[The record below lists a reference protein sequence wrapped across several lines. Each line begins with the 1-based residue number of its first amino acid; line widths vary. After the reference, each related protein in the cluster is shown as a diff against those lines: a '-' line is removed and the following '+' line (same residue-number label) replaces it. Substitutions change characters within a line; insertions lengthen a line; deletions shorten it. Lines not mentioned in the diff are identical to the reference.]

1 MIKCMKKN
9 DYKELFYPL
18 GKVKKWLFLMKLIA
32 FFLFAGLCQVS
43 ATAFGQRETVT
54 FSRDAMTLEEIFTTI
69 RKQLQYD
76 IFYSDDE
83 LDIKQ
88 VVEIPAL
95 RANIEDVLK
104 AVLGERFSYQ
114 FIGKTIIISPA
125 SADPQV
131 NKKSVRLKGF
141 VYDEKKIPMP
151 GVTVQVVGTSV
162 GTVSINNGWFAID
175 LPILKGKLKFSFVGY
190 KDQEIEFTEK
200 TDTLHIYMK
209 EDVSNLDE
217 VVVRAYGS
225 QKKREV
231 ISAISRVT
239 AEEMKE
245 LPTAS
250 LVNMLQG
257 RMAGVM
263 VVNQSGAPGSAQ
275 MVAIRGYNSLMTR
288 GASDGQPL
296 YVIDGVPMHSFVS
309 PVSGTNTMADIDP
322 AMIESVEVLK
332 DAAAASI
339 YGSRAGN
346 GVILITTKKG
356 RAGEA
361 KFSANVS
368 YSASQLMAYPE
379 QVGGRMERIIN
390 LERLKN
396 DRGAMYDYTT
406 RKWSWPTSYEDVYEA
421 FSGTYDGFWGNGHL
435 QQKIS
440 DYLQDSLNPYFNNST
455 NWWKYVYKTGKI
467 LNANLQASGGSER
480 MQYMVGAGYYEETGI
495 AINSSYGRY
504 NLSSNLTA
512 KPTKGLDLN
521 VRLYLAYTNKDRD
534 TRNLMSHNRFEVIT
548 ADPSST
554 STLLS
559 NSSEVEAEWLRNANA
574 KKDKSDAYRAMG
586 SVYLQYA
593 FLEGLSL
600 TGSASVD
607 FSQSN
612 SNIFSPSWLDVAGWE
627 ENRSEG
633 SISRSISVLGNVLLR
648 YNKSFKEKHNLEVL
662 LGMDINKEQYHYI
675 NGHGRGGPS
684 DNIYYY
690 NPNINQPVKNHG
702 YLDYEEWVSMTSYY
716 SDFNEKTMLSYF
728 ARVGYNY
735 KQRYLVEG
743 TLRRDGSST
752 FGEDHRWATFPS
764 VAVGWAFSEE
774 PFMRWASWL
783 DWGKLRASYGTSGQI
798 FTDEYLAHGLM
809 SVDSD
814 AFMENN
820 GMIPNTM
827 ISPDLTWEKSEQ
839 YDIGLDLDMFDYR
852 LKMKL
857 DYYYKLTSSL
867 IYNVELPG
875 TILLAGARTENA
887 MELSNEGIELELEAD
902 ILRNHAVLWRTKFN
916 ISRNWNRFEKSYDGK
931 DKDGLIIGR
940 PTSGLMVY
948 AEDGFYDSDDEVPI
962 NWKIDGS
969 QEYLGTSVDPMT
981 GTSGMVGRQK
991 LLDLNGDGR
1000 IGTDDMYY
1008 VGTAQPLAYG
1018 GWVNELT
1025 WKNFSLNMLFNYA
1038 LGRSMIN
1045 MRPKSIYQTVINVN
1059 PADMDFWEKP
1069 GDDAD
1074 YPSFGYGFEMQTDK
1088 RVEKVHSVSLKQ
1100 LTVGYDVAKKV
1111 SKKIGFSG
1119 IRFFVTMENLFY
1131 LSNYS
1136 GDNPEVVDVY
1146 RGIDSGGAYPL
1157 PRKYSIGLTLNF

>member
-1 MIKCMKKN
+1 MKKN
-9 DYKELFYPL
+9 DDVGLFYW
-18 GKVKKWLFLMKLIA
+18 KSRIKKMLLLMKLVCFGI
-32 FFLFAGLCQVS
+32 LIGLMQVH
-43 ATAFGQRETVT
+43 ATTYGQAENVSFEQKR
-54 FSRDAMTLEEIFTTI
+54 MTIDQVFNTI
-69 RKQLQYD
+69 TLQLQYD

-151 GVTVQVVGTSV
+151 GVTIQVVGTSV

-275 MVAIRGYNSLMTR
+275 MVAIRGYNSLMTS

-593 FLEGLSL
+593 FWKGFSL

-612 SNIFSPSWLDVAGWE
+612 SNIFSPSWLDASSWE

-633 SISRSISVLGNVLLR
+633 SISRSITVLGNVLLR

-690 NPNINQPVKNHG
+690 NPNINQPIKNHG
-702 YLDYEEWVSMTSYY
+702 YGDYENWESMTSYY
-716 SDFNEKTMLSYF
+716 SDFREKTMLSYF
-728 ARVGYNY
+728 TRVGYNY

-1059 PADMDFWEKP
+1059 PTDMDFWEKP

-1074 YPSFGYGFEMQTDK
+1074 YPFFGYDFEMQTDK

-1119 IRFFVTMENLFY
+1119 IRFSVTMENLFY

-1136 GDNPEVVDVY
+1136 GENPEVVDVY
-1146 RGIDSGGAYPL
+1146 KGIDSGSAYPL

>member
-1 MIKCMKKN
+1 
-9 DYKELFYPL
+9 
-18 GKVKKWLFLMKLIA
+18 MKLVCFGI
-32 FFLFAGLCQVS
+32 LMGLMQVH
-43 ATAFGQRETVT
+43 ATTYGQAENVSFEQKR
-54 FSRDAMTLEEIFTTI
+54 MTIDEVFNTI
-69 RKQLQYD
+69 TLQLQYD

-131 NKKSVRLKGF
+131 NKKSLRLKGF

-275 MVAIRGYNSLMTR
+275 MVAIRGYNSLMTS

-396 DRGAMYDYTT
+396 DRGAIYDYTT
-406 RKWSWPTSYEDVYEA
+406 GKWSWPTSYEDVYEA
-421 FSGTYDGFWGNGHL
+421 ASGTYDGFWGNGHL
-435 QQKIS
+435 PQKIS

-534 TRNLMSHNRFEVIT
+534 SRNLMSHNRFEVIT

-593 FLEGLSL
+593 FWEGFSL

-612 SNIFSPSWLDVAGWE
+612 SNIFSPSWLDVSSWE

-633 SISRSISVLGNVLLR
+633 SISRSITVLGNVLLR

-675 NGHGRGGPS
+675 SGYGKGGPS

-690 NPNINQPVKNHG
+690 NPNINQPIKNHG
-702 YLDYEEWVSMTSYY
+702 YGDYENWESMTSYY
-716 SDFNEKTMLSYF
+716 SDFREKTMLSYF
-728 ARVGYNY
+728 TRVGYNY

-931 DKDGLIIGR
+931 DKDKLIIGR

-948 AEDGFYDSDDEVPI
+948 AEDGFYDSDNEVPI

-969 QEYLGTSVDPMT
+969 QEYLGTKVDPVT
-981 GTSGMVGRQK
+981 GMSGMVGRQK

-1000 IGTDDMYY
+1000 IDSDDMYY

-1045 MRPKSIYQTVINVN
+1045 MRPKSIYQSVINVN

-1074 YPSFGYGFEMQTDK
+1074 YPFFGYDFEMQTDK

-1136 GDNPEVVDVY
+1136 GENPEVVDVY
-1146 RGIDSGGAYPL
+1146 SGIDSGSAYPL

>member
-1 MIKCMKKN
+1 MKKN
-9 DYKELFYPL
+9 DDVGLFYW
-18 GKVKKWLFLMKLIA
+18 KSRIKKMLLLMKLVCFII
-32 FFLFAGLCQVS
+32 LIGLMQVH
-43 ATAFGQRETVT
+43 ATTYGQAENVSFEQKR
-54 FSRDAMTLEEIFTTI
+54 MTIDEVFNTI
-69 RKQLQYD
+69 TLQLQYD

-114 FIGKTIIISPA
+114 FISKTIIISPA

-131 NKKSVRLKGF
+131 NKKSIRLKGF

-379 QVGGRMERIIN
+379 QVGGRMERIIY
-390 LERLKN
+390 LERLKTE
-396 DRGAMYDYTT
+396 RSPIYDYTT
-406 RKWSWPTSYEDVYEA
+406 GKKRWPTSYEDVYEA
-421 FSGTYDGFWGNGHL
+421 AYGTYDGFWLNGHL
-435 QQKIS
+435 KQKVP

-455 NWWKYVYKTGKI
+455 WWKYVYKTGKV

-764 VAVGWAFSEE
+764 IAAGWAFSEE

-809 SVDSD
+809 SVNND

-1000 IGTDDMYY
+1000 IGSEDMYY

>member
-1 MIKCMKKN
+1 
-9 DYKELFYPL
+9 
-18 GKVKKWLFLMKLIA
+18 
-32 FFLFAGLCQVS
+32 
-43 ATAFGQRETVT
+43 
-54 FSRDAMTLEEIFTTI
+54 MTIDEVFNTI
-69 RKQLQYD
+69 TLQLQYD

-114 FIGKTIIISPA
+114 FISKTIIISPA

-131 NKKSVRLKGF
+131 NKKSIRLKGF

-379 QVGGRMERIIN
+379 QVGGRMERIIY
-390 LERLKN
+390 LERLKTE
-396 DRGAMYDYTT
+396 RSPIYDYTT
-406 RKWSWPTSYEDVYEA
+406 GKKRWPTSYEDVYEA
-421 FSGTYDGFWGNGHL
+421 AYGTYDGFWLNGHL
-435 QQKIS
+435 KQKVP

-455 NWWKYVYKTGKI
+455 WWKYVYKTGKV

-534 TRNLMSHNRFEVIT
+534 TRNLMSHNRFETIT
-548 ADPSST
+548 ADPGLT

-675 NGHGRGGPS
+675 NGYGKGGPS

-809 SVDSD
+809 SVNND

-867 IYNVELPG
+867 IYNVELLG

-948 AEDGFYDSDDEVPI
+948 AEDGFYDSDDEVPV

-969 QEYLGTSVDPMT
+969 QEYLGTGVDPMT
-981 GTSGMVGRQK
+981 GMSGMVGRQK

-1000 IGTDDMYY
+1000 IGSEDMYY

>member
-1 MIKCMKKN
+1 
-9 DYKELFYPL
+9 
-18 GKVKKWLFLMKLIA
+18 MKLVCFII
-32 FFLFAGLCQVS
+32 LIGLMQVH
-43 ATAFGQRETVT
+43 ATTYGQAENVSFEQKR
-54 FSRDAMTLEEIFTTI
+54 MTIDEVFNTI
-69 RKQLQYD
+69 TLQLQYD

-114 FIGKTIIISPA
+114 FISKTIIISPA

-131 NKKSVRLKGF
+131 NKKSIRLKGF

-379 QVGGRMERIIN
+379 QVGGRMERIIY
-390 LERLKN
+390 LERLKTE
-396 DRGAMYDYTT
+396 RSPIYDYTT
-406 RKWSWPTSYEDVYEA
+406 GKKRWPTSYEDVYEA
-421 FSGTYDGFWGNGHL
+421 AYGTYDGFWLNGHL
-435 QQKIS
+435 KQKVP

-455 NWWKYVYKTGKI
+455 WWKYVYKTGKV

-534 TRNLMSHNRFEVIT
+534 TRNLMSHNRFETIT
-548 ADPSST
+548 ADPGLT

-675 NGHGRGGPS
+675 NGYGKGGPS

-809 SVDSD
+809 SVNND

-948 AEDGFYDSDDEVPI
+948 AEDGFYDSDDEVPV

-969 QEYLGTSVDPMT
+969 QEYLGTGVDPMT
-981 GTSGMVGRQK
+981 GMSGMVGRQK

-1000 IGTDDMYY
+1000 IGSEDMYY

>member
-1 MIKCMKKN
+1 MKKN
-9 DYKELFYPL
+9 DDVGLFYW
-18 GKVKKWLFLMKLIA
+18 KSRIKKMLLLMKLVCFGI
-32 FFLFAGLCQVS
+32 LIGLMQVH
-43 ATAFGQRETVT
+43 ATTYGQAENVSFEQKR
-54 FSRDAMTLEEIFTTI
+54 MTIDQVFNTI
-69 RKQLQYD
+69 TLQLQYD

-151 GVTVQVVGTSV
+151 GVTIQVVGTSV

-275 MVAIRGYNSLMTR
+275 MVAIRGYNSLMTS

-534 TRNLMSHNRFEVIT
+534 SRNLMSHNRFEVIT

-593 FLEGLSL
+593 FWKGFSL

-612 SNIFSPSWLDVAGWE
+612 SNIFSPSWLDASSWE

-633 SISRSISVLGNVLLR
+633 SISRSITVLGNVLLR

-690 NPNINQPVKNHG
+690 NPNINQPIKNHG
-702 YLDYEEWVSMTSYY
+702 YGDYENWESMTSYY
-716 SDFNEKTMLSYF
+716 SDFREKTMLSYF
-728 ARVGYNY
+728 TRVGYNY

-969 QEYLGTSVDPMT
+969 QEYLGTRVDPMT

-1074 YPSFGYGFEMQTDK
+1074 YPFFGYDFEMQTDK

-1136 GDNPEVVDVY
+1136 GENPEVVDVY
-1146 RGIDSGGAYPL
+1146 KGIDSGSAYPL

>member
-1 MIKCMKKN
+1 MKKN
-9 DYKELFYPL
+9 DDVGLFYW
-18 GKVKKWLFLMKLIA
+18 KSRIKKMLLLMKLVCFGI
-32 FFLFAGLCQVS
+32 LIGLMQVH
-43 ATAFGQRETVT
+43 ATTYGQAENVSFEQKR
-54 FSRDAMTLEEIFTTI
+54 MTIDQVFNTI
-69 RKQLQYD
+69 TLQLQYD

-151 GVTVQVVGTSV
+151 GVTIQVVGTSV

-275 MVAIRGYNSLMTR
+275 MVAIRGYNSLMTS

-593 FLEGLSL
+593 FWKGFSL

-612 SNIFSPSWLDVAGWE
+612 SNIFSPSWLDASSWE

-633 SISRSISVLGNVLLR
+633 SISRSITVLGNVLLR

-690 NPNINQPVKNHG
+690 NPNINQPIKNHG
-702 YLDYEEWVSMTSYY
+702 YGDYENWESMTSYY
-716 SDFNEKTMLSYF
+716 SDFREKTMLSYF
-728 ARVGYNY
+728 TRVGYNY

-1074 YPSFGYGFEMQTDK
+1074 YPFFGYDFEMQTDK

-1119 IRFFVTMENLFY
+1119 ILLFRHNGEFI
-1131 LSNYS
+1131 LS
-1136 GDNPEVVDVY
+1136 E
-1146 RGIDSGGAYPL
+1146 
-1157 PRKYSIGLTLNF
+1157 

>member
-1 MIKCMKKN
+1 MKKN
-9 DYKELFYPL
+9 DDVGLFYW
-18 GKVKKWLFLMKLIA
+18 KSRIKKMLLLMKLVCFII
-32 FFLFAGLCQVS
+32 LIGLMQVH
-43 ATAFGQRETVT
+43 ATTYGQAENVSFEQKR
-54 FSRDAMTLEEIFTTI
+54 MTIDEVFNTI
-69 RKQLQYD
+69 TLQLQYD

-114 FIGKTIIISPA
+114 FISKTIIISPA

-131 NKKSVRLKGF
+131 NKKSIRLKGF

-275 MVAIRGYNSLMTR
+275 MVAIWGYNSLMTR

-379 QVGGRMERIIN
+379 QVGGRMERIIY
-390 LERLKN
+390 LERLKTE
-396 DRGAMYDYTT
+396 RSPIYDYTT
-406 RKWSWPTSYEDVYEA
+406 GKKRWPTSYEDVYEA
-421 FSGTYDGFWGNGHL
+421 AYGTYDGFWLNGHL
-435 QQKIS
+435 KQKVP

-455 NWWKYVYKTGKI
+455 WWKYVYKTGKV

-534 TRNLMSHNRFEVIT
+534 TRNLMSHNRFETIT
-548 ADPSST
+548 ADPGLT

-675 NGHGRGGPS
+675 NGYGKGGPS

-809 SVDSD
+809 SVNND

-948 AEDGFYDSDDEVPI
+948 AEDGFYDSDDEVPV

-969 QEYLGTSVDPMT
+969 QEYLGTGVDPMT
-981 GTSGMVGRQK
+981 GMSGMVGRQK

-1000 IGTDDMYY
+1000 IGSEDMYY

>member
-1 MIKCMKKN
+1 MKKN
-9 DYKELFYPL
+9 DDVGLFYW
-18 GKVKKWLFLMKLIA
+18 KSRIKKMLLLMKLVCFGI
-32 FFLFAGLCQVS
+32 LIGLMQVH
-43 ATAFGQRETVT
+43 ATTYGQAENVSFEQKR
-54 FSRDAMTLEEIFTTI
+54 MTIDQVFNTI
-69 RKQLQYD
+69 TLQLQYD

-151 GVTVQVVGTSV
+151 GVTIQVVGTSV

-275 MVAIRGYNSLMTR
+275 MVAIRGYNSLMTS

-593 FLEGLSL
+593 FWKGFSL

-612 SNIFSPSWLDVAGWE
+612 SNIFSPSWLDASSWE

-633 SISRSISVLGNVLLR
+633 SISRSITVLGNVLLR

-690 NPNINQPVKNHG
+690 NPNINQPIKNHG
-702 YLDYEEWVSMTSYY
+702 YGDYENWESMTSYY
-716 SDFNEKTMLSYF
+716 SDFREKTMLSYF
-728 ARVGYNY
+728 TRVGYNY

-764 VAVGWAFSEE
+764 VVVGWAFSEE

-1074 YPSFGYGFEMQTDK
+1074 YPFFGYDFEMQTDK

-1136 GDNPEVVDVY
+1136 GENPEVVDVY
-1146 RGIDSGGAYPL
+1146 KGIDSGSAYPL

>member
-1 MIKCMKKN
+1 MKKN
-9 DYKELFYPL
+9 DDVGLFYW
-18 GKVKKWLFLMKLIA
+18 KSRIKKMLLLMKLVCFGI
-32 FFLFAGLCQVS
+32 LIGLMQVH
-43 ATAFGQRETVT
+43 ATTYGQAENVSFEQKR
-54 FSRDAMTLEEIFTTI
+54 MTIDQVFNTI
-69 RKQLQYD
+69 TLQLQYD

-151 GVTVQVVGTSV
+151 GVTIQVVGTSV

-275 MVAIRGYNSLMTR
+275 MVAIRGYNSLMTS

-593 FLEGLSL
+593 FWKGFSL

-612 SNIFSPSWLDVAGWE
+612 SNIFSPSWLDASSWE

-633 SISRSISVLGNVLLR
+633 SISRSITVLGNVLLR

-690 NPNINQPVKNHG
+690 NPNINQPIKNHG
-702 YLDYEEWVSMTSYY
+702 YGDYENWESMTSYY
-716 SDFNEKTMLSYF
+716 SDFREKTMLSYF
-728 ARVGYNY
+728 TRVGYNY

-1074 YPSFGYGFEMQTDK
+1074 YPFFGYEMQTDK

-1136 GDNPEVVDVY
+1136 GENPEVVDVY
-1146 RGIDSGGAYPL
+1146 KGIDSGSAYPL

>member
-1 MIKCMKKN
+1 MKKN
-9 DYKELFYPL
+9 DDVGLFYW
-18 GKVKKWLFLMKLIA
+18 KSRIKKMLLLMKLVCFGI
-32 FFLFAGLCQVS
+32 LIGLMQVH
-43 ATAFGQRETVT
+43 ATTYGQAENVSFEQKR
-54 FSRDAMTLEEIFTTI
+54 MTIDQVFNTI
-69 RKQLQYD
+69 TLQLQYD

-151 GVTVQVVGTSV
+151 GVTIQVVGTSV

-275 MVAIRGYNSLMTR
+275 MVAIRGYNSLMTS

-593 FLEGLSL
+593 FWKGFSL

-612 SNIFSPSWLDVAGWE
+612 SNIFSPSWLDASSWE

-633 SISRSISVLGNVLLR
+633 SISRSITVLGNVLLR

-690 NPNINQPVKNHG
+690 NPNINQPIKNHG
-702 YLDYEEWVSMTSYY
+702 YGDYENWESMTSYY
-716 SDFNEKTMLSYF
+716 SDFREKTMLSYF
-728 ARVGYNY
+728 TRVGYNY

-1074 YPSFGYGFEMQTDK
+1074 YPFFGYDFEMQTDK

-1136 GDNPEVVDVY
+1136 GENPEVVDVY
-1146 RGIDSGGAYPL
+1146 KGIDSGSAYPL

>member
-1 MIKCMKKN
+1 MKKN
-9 DYKELFYPL
+9 DDVGLFYW
-18 GKVKKWLFLMKLIA
+18 KSRIKKMLLLMKLVCFGI
-32 FFLFAGLCQVS
+32 LMGLMQVH
-43 ATAFGQRETVT
+43 ATTYGQAENVSFEQKR
-54 FSRDAMTLEEIFTTI
+54 MTIDEVFNTI
-69 RKQLQYD
+69 TLQLQYD

-131 NKKSVRLKGF
+131 NKKSLRLKGF

-275 MVAIRGYNSLMTR
+275 MVAIRGYNSLMTS

-396 DRGAMYDYTT
+396 DRGAIYDYTT
-406 RKWSWPTSYEDVYEA
+406 GKWSWPTSYEDVYEA
-421 FSGTYDGFWGNGHL
+421 ASGTYDGFWGNGHL
-435 QQKIS
+435 PQKIS

-534 TRNLMSHNRFEVIT
+534 SRNLMSHNRFEVIT

-593 FLEGLSL
+593 FWEGFSL

-612 SNIFSPSWLDVAGWE
+612 SNIFSPSWLDVSSWE

-633 SISRSISVLGNVLLR
+633 SISRSITVLGNVLLR

-675 NGHGRGGPS
+675 SGYGKGGPS

-690 NPNINQPVKNHG
+690 NPNINQPIKNHG
-702 YLDYEEWVSMTSYY
+702 YGDYENWESMTSYY
-716 SDFNEKTMLSYF
+716 SDFREKTMLSYF
-728 ARVGYNY
+728 TRVGYNY

-931 DKDGLIIGR
+931 DKDKLIIGR

-948 AEDGFYDSDDEVPI
+948 AEDGFYDSDNEVPI

-969 QEYLGTSVDPMT
+969 QEYLGTKVDPVT
-981 GTSGMVGRQK
+981 GMSGMVGRQK

-1000 IGTDDMYY
+1000 IDSDDMYY

-1045 MRPKSIYQTVINVN
+1045 MRPKSIYQSVINVN

-1074 YPSFGYGFEMQTDK
+1074 YPFFGYDFEMQTDK

-1136 GDNPEVVDVY
+1136 GENPEVVDVY
-1146 RGIDSGGAYPL
+1146 SGIDSGSAYPL

>member
-1 MIKCMKKN
+1 MKKN
-9 DYKELFYPL
+9 DDVGLFYW
-18 GKVKKWLFLMKLIA
+18 KSRIKKMLLLMKLVCFGI
-32 FFLFAGLCQVS
+32 LIGLMQVH
-43 ATAFGQRETVT
+43 ATTYGQAENVSFEQKR
-54 FSRDAMTLEEIFTTI
+54 MTIDQVFNTI
-69 RKQLQYD
+69 TLQLQYD

-151 GVTVQVVGTSV
+151 GVTIQVVGTSV

-275 MVAIRGYNSLMTR
+275 MVAIRGYNSLMTS

-593 FLEGLSL
+593 FWKGFSL

-612 SNIFSPSWLDVAGWE
+612 SNIFSPSWLDASSWE

-633 SISRSISVLGNVLLR
+633 SISRSITVLGNVLLR

-690 NPNINQPVKNHG
+690 NPNINQPIKNHG
-702 YLDYEEWVSMTSYY
+702 YGDYENWESMTSYY
-716 SDFNEKTMLSYF
+716 SDFREKTMLSYF
-728 ARVGYNY
+728 TRVGYNY

-1059 PADMDFWEKP
+1059 PADMDFREKP

-1074 YPSFGYGFEMQTDK
+1074 YPFFGYDFEMQTDK

-1136 GDNPEVVDVY
+1136 GENPEVVDVY
-1146 RGIDSGGAYPL
+1146 KGIDSGSAYPL

>member
-1 MIKCMKKN
+1 MKKN
-9 DYKELFYPL
+9 DDVGLFYW
-18 GKVKKWLFLMKLIA
+18 KSRIKKMLLLMKLVCFGI
-32 FFLFAGLCQVS
+32 LIGLMQVH
-43 ATAFGQRETVT
+43 ATTYGQAENVSFEQKR
-54 FSRDAMTLEEIFTTI
+54 MTIDEVFNTI
-69 RKQLQYD
+69 TLQLQYD

-114 FIGKTIIISPA
+114 FIGKTIIISPS
-125 SADPQV
+125 SAVPQV
-131 NKKSVRLKGF
+131 NKKSLRLKGF

-275 MVAIRGYNSLMTR
+275 MVAIRGYNSLMTK

-361 KFSANVS
+361 NFSANVS

-396 DRGAMYDYTT
+396 DRGALYDYTT
-406 RKWSWPTSYEDVYEA
+406 GKYSWPTSYEDVYESA
-421 FSGTYDGFWGNGHL
+421 SGVYDGFWGDGHL
-435 QQKIS
+435 PQKIS

-521 VRLYLAYTNKDRD
+521 VRLYLAYTNKNRD
-534 TRNLMSHNRFEVIT
+534 SRNLMSHNRFEMIT
-548 ADPSST
+548 ANPSST
-554 STLLS
+554 PTVYT
-559 NSSEVEAEWLRNANA
+559 NSSDVEAEWLRNANA

-593 FLEGLSL
+593 FLEGFSL

-612 SNIFSPSWLDVAGWE
+612 SNMFSPSWLDVSSWK

-633 SISRSISVLGNVLLR
+633 TIARSITVLGNVQLR

-675 NGHGRGGPS
+675 NGYGKGGPS

-690 NPNINQPVKNHG
+690 NPNINQPIKNHG
-702 YLDYEEWVSMTSYY
+702 YLDYEKWESMTRYH
-716 SDFNEKTMLSYF
+716 SDFREKTMLSYF
-728 ARVGYNY
+728 TRVGYNY
-735 KQRYLVEG
+735 RQRYLVEG

-809 SVDSD
+809 SVNSD

-839 YDIGLDLDMFDYR
+839 YNIGLDLDMFDYR

-867 IYNVELPG
+867 IYSVKLPG
-875 TILLAGARTENA
+875 TILLAGTRMENA

-969 QEYLGTSVDPMT
+969 QGYLGTKVDPTT
-981 GTSGMVGRQK
+981 GTSGMIGRQK

-1000 IGTDDMYY
+1000 VDTDDMYY

-1045 MRPKSIYQTVINVN
+1045 MRSKSIYQSVINVN

-1074 YPSFGYGFEMQTDK
+1074 YPFFGYGFEMQTDK

-1111 SKKIGFSG
+1111 SKKIGFSS

-1136 GDNPEVVDVY
+1136 GENPEVVDVY
-1146 RGIDSGGAYPL
+1146 KGIDSGGAYPL

>member
-1 MIKCMKKN
+1 MKKN
-9 DYKELFYPL
+9 DDVGLFYW
-18 GKVKKWLFLMKLIA
+18 KSRIKKMLLLMKLVCFGI
-32 FFLFAGLCQVS
+32 LIGLMQVH
-43 ATAFGQRETVT
+43 ATTYGQAENVSFEQKR
-54 FSRDAMTLEEIFTTI
+54 MTIDQVFNTI
-69 RKQLQYD
+69 TLQLQYD

-151 GVTVQVVGTSV
+151 GVTIQVVGTSV

-275 MVAIRGYNSLMTR
+275 MVAIRGYNSLMTS

-421 FSGTYDGFWGNGHL
+421 FSGTYDGFWGHGHL

-593 FLEGLSL
+593 FWKGFSL

-612 SNIFSPSWLDVAGWE
+612 SNIFSPSWLDASSWE

-633 SISRSISVLGNVLLR
+633 SISRSITVLGNVLLR

-690 NPNINQPVKNHG
+690 NPNINQPIKNHG
-702 YLDYEEWVSMTSYY
+702 YGDYENWESMTSYY
-716 SDFNEKTMLSYF
+716 SDFREKTMLSYF
-728 ARVGYNY
+728 TRVGYNY

-1074 YPSFGYGFEMQTDK
+1074 YPFFGYDFEMQTDK

-1136 GDNPEVVDVY
+1136 GENPEVVDVY
-1146 RGIDSGGAYPL
+1146 KGIDSGSAYPL

>member
-1 MIKCMKKN
+1 
-9 DYKELFYPL
+9 
-18 GKVKKWLFLMKLIA
+18 MKLVCFGI
-32 FFLFAGLCQVS
+32 LIGLMQVH
-43 ATAFGQRETVT
+43 ATTYGQAENVSFEQKR
-54 FSRDAMTLEEIFTTI
+54 MTIDQVFNTI
-69 RKQLQYD
+69 TLQLQYD

-151 GVTVQVVGTSV
+151 GVTIQVVGTSV

-275 MVAIRGYNSLMTR
+275 MVAIRGYNSLMTS

-593 FLEGLSL
+593 FWKGFSL

-612 SNIFSPSWLDVAGWE
+612 SNIFSPSWLDASSWE

-633 SISRSISVLGNVLLR
+633 SISRSITVLGNVLLR

-690 NPNINQPVKNHG
+690 NPNINQPIKNHG
-702 YLDYEEWVSMTSYY
+702 YGDYENWESMTSYY
-716 SDFNEKTMLSYF
+716 SDFREKTMLSYF
-728 ARVGYNY
+728 TRVGYNY

-1059 PADMDFWEKP
+1059 PTDMDFWEKP

-1074 YPSFGYGFEMQTDK
+1074 YPFFGYDFEMQTDK

-1136 GDNPEVVDVY
+1136 GENPEVVDVY
-1146 RGIDSGGAYPL
+1146 KGIDSGSAYPL

>member
-1 MIKCMKKN
+1 
-9 DYKELFYPL
+9 
-18 GKVKKWLFLMKLIA
+18 MKLVCFGI
-32 FFLFAGLCQVS
+32 LIGLMQVH
-43 ATAFGQRETVT
+43 ATTYGQAENVSFEQKR
-54 FSRDAMTLEEIFTTI
+54 MTIDQVFNTI
-69 RKQLQYD
+69 TLQLQYD

-151 GVTVQVVGTSV
+151 GVTIQVVGTSV

-275 MVAIRGYNSLMTR
+275 MVAIRGYNSLMTS

-593 FLEGLSL
+593 FWKGFSL

-612 SNIFSPSWLDVAGWE
+612 SNIFSPSWLDASSWE

-633 SISRSISVLGNVLLR
+633 SISRSITVLGNVLLR

-690 NPNINQPVKNHG
+690 NPNINQPIKNHG
-702 YLDYEEWVSMTSYY
+702 YGDYENWESMTSYY
-716 SDFNEKTMLSYF
+716 SDFREKTMLSYF
-728 ARVGYNY
+728 TRVGYNY

-1059 PADMDFWEKP
+1059 PVDMDFWEKP

-1074 YPSFGYGFEMQTDK
+1074 YPFFGYDFEMQTDK

-1136 GDNPEVVDVY
+1136 GENPEVVDVY
-1146 RGIDSGGAYPL
+1146 KGIDSGSAYPL

>member
-1 MIKCMKKN
+1 
-9 DYKELFYPL
+9 
-18 GKVKKWLFLMKLIA
+18 MKLVCFGI
-32 FFLFAGLCQVS
+32 LIGLMQVH
-43 ATAFGQRETVT
+43 ATTYGQAENVSFEQKR
-54 FSRDAMTLEEIFTTI
+54 MTIDQVFNTI
-69 RKQLQYD
+69 TLQLQYD

-151 GVTVQVVGTSV
+151 GVTIQVVGTSV

-275 MVAIRGYNSLMTR
+275 MVAIRGYNSLMTS

-593 FLEGLSL
+593 FWKGFSL

-612 SNIFSPSWLDVAGWE
+612 SNIFSPSWLDASSWE

-633 SISRSISVLGNVLLR
+633 SISRSITVLGNVLLR

-690 NPNINQPVKNHG
+690 NPNINQPIKNHG
-702 YLDYEEWVSMTSYY
+702 YGDYENWESMTSYY
-716 SDFNEKTMLSYF
+716 SDFREKTMLSYF
-728 ARVGYNY
+728 TRVGYNY

-1074 YPSFGYGFEMQTDK
+1074 YPFFGYDFEMQTDK

-1136 GDNPEVVDVY
+1136 GENPEVVDVY
-1146 RGIDSGGAYPL
+1146 KGIDSGSAYPL

>member
-1 MIKCMKKN
+1 MKKN
-9 DYKELFYPL
+9 DDVGLFYW
-18 GKVKKWLFLMKLIA
+18 KSRIKKMLLLMKLVCFGI
-32 FFLFAGLCQVS
+32 LIGLMQVH
-43 ATAFGQRETVT
+43 ATTYGQAENVSFEQKR
-54 FSRDAMTLEEIFTTI
+54 MTIDQVFNTI
-69 RKQLQYD
+69 TLQLQYD

-151 GVTVQVVGTSV
+151 GVTIQVVGTSV

-275 MVAIRGYNSLMTR
+275 MVAIRGYNSLMTS

-339 YGSRAGN
+339 YGSRAGY

-593 FLEGLSL
+593 FWKGFSL

-612 SNIFSPSWLDVAGWE
+612 SNIFSPSWLDASSWE

-633 SISRSISVLGNVLLR
+633 SISRSITVLGNVLLR

-690 NPNINQPVKNHG
+690 NPNINQPIKNHG
-702 YLDYEEWVSMTSYY
+702 YGDYENWESMTSYY
-716 SDFNEKTMLSYF
+716 SDFREKTMLSYF
-728 ARVGYNY
+728 TRVGYNY

-1074 YPSFGYGFEMQTDK
+1074 YPFFGYDFEMQTDK

-1136 GDNPEVVDVY
+1136 GENPEVVDVY
-1146 RGIDSGGAYPL
+1146 KGIDSGSAYPL

>member
-1 MIKCMKKN
+1 MKKN
-9 DYKELFYPL
+9 DDVGLFYW
-18 GKVKKWLFLMKLIA
+18 KSRIKKMLLLMKLVCFGI
-32 FFLFAGLCQVS
+32 LIGLMQVH
-43 ATAFGQRETVT
+43 ATTYGQAENVSFEQKR
-54 FSRDAMTLEEIFTTI
+54 MTIDQVFNTI
-69 RKQLQYD
+69 TLQLQYD

-151 GVTVQVVGTSV
+151 GVTIQVVGTSV

-275 MVAIRGYNSLMTR
+275 MVAIRGYNSLMTS

-593 FLEGLSL
+593 FWKGFSL

-612 SNIFSPSWLDVAGWE
+612 SNIFSPSWLDASSWE

-633 SISRSISVLGNVLLR
+633 SISRSITVLGNVLLR

-690 NPNINQPVKNHG
+690 NPNINQPIKNHG
-702 YLDYEEWVSMTSYY
+702 YGDYENWESMTSYY
-716 SDFNEKTMLSYF
+716 SDFREKTMLSYF
-728 ARVGYNY
+728 TRVGYNY

-1059 PADMDFWEKP
+1059 PTDMDFWEKP

-1074 YPSFGYGFEMQTDK
+1074 YPFFGYDFEMQTDK

-1136 GDNPEVVDVY
+1136 GENPEVVDVY
-1146 RGIDSGGAYPL
+1146 KGIDSGSAYPL

>member
-1 MIKCMKKN
+1 MKKN
-9 DYKELFYPL
+9 DDVGLFYW
-18 GKVKKWLFLMKLIA
+18 KSRIKKMLLLMKLVCFII
-32 FFLFAGLCQVS
+32 LIGLMQVH
-43 ATAFGQRETVT
+43 ATTYGQAENVSFEQKR
-54 FSRDAMTLEEIFTTI
+54 MTIDEVFNTI
-69 RKQLQYD
+69 TLQLQYD

-114 FIGKTIIISPA
+114 FISKTIIISPA

-131 NKKSVRLKGF
+131 NKKSIRLKGF

-346 GVILITTKKG
+346 GVILITKKKG

-379 QVGGRMERIIN
+379 QVGGRMERIIY
-390 LERLKN
+390 LERLKTE
-396 DRGAMYDYTT
+396 RSPIYDYTT
-406 RKWSWPTSYEDVYEA
+406 GKKRWPTSYEDVYEA
-421 FSGTYDGFWGNGHL
+421 AYGTYDGFWLNGHL
-435 QQKIS
+435 KQKVP

-455 NWWKYVYKTGKI
+455 WWKYVYKTGKV

-534 TRNLMSHNRFEVIT
+534 TRNLMSHNRFETIT
-548 ADPSST
+548 ADPGLT

-675 NGHGRGGPS
+675 NGYGKGGPS

-809 SVDSD
+809 SVNND

-948 AEDGFYDSDDEVPI
+948 AEDGFYDSDDEVPV

-969 QEYLGTSVDPMT
+969 QEYLGTGVDPMT
-981 GTSGMVGRQK
+981 GMSGMVGRQK

-1000 IGTDDMYY
+1000 IGSEDMYY

>member
-1 MIKCMKKN
+1 MKKN
-9 DYKELFYPL
+9 DDVGLFYW
-18 GKVKKWLFLMKLIA
+18 KSRIKKMLLLMKLVCFGI
-32 FFLFAGLCQVS
+32 LIGLMQVH
-43 ATAFGQRETVT
+43 ATTYGQAENVSFEQKRMAIDQVFNTI
-54 FSRDAMTLEEIFTTI
+54 TL
-69 RKQLQYD
+69 QLQYD

-151 GVTVQVVGTSV
+151 GVTIQVVGTSV

-275 MVAIRGYNSLMTR
+275 MVAIRGYNSLMTS

-593 FLEGLSL
+593 FWKGFSL

-612 SNIFSPSWLDVAGWE
+612 SNIFSPSWLDASSWE

-633 SISRSISVLGNVLLR
+633 SISRSITVLGNVLLR

-690 NPNINQPVKNHG
+690 NPNINQPIKNHG
-702 YLDYEEWVSMTSYY
+702 YGDYENWESMTSYY
-716 SDFNEKTMLSYF
+716 SEFREKTMLSYF
-728 ARVGYNY
+728 TRVGYNY

-1059 PADMDFWEKP
+1059 PVDMDFWEKP

-1074 YPSFGYGFEMQTDK
+1074 YPFFGYDFEMQTDK

-1136 GDNPEVVDVY
+1136 GENPEVVDVY
-1146 RGIDSGGAYPL
+1146 KGIDSGSAYPL

>member
-1 MIKCMKKN
+1 
-9 DYKELFYPL
+9 
-18 GKVKKWLFLMKLIA
+18 MKLVCFGI
-32 FFLFAGLCQVS
+32 LIGLMQVH
-43 ATAFGQRETVT
+43 ATTYGQAENVSFEQKR
-54 FSRDAMTLEEIFTTI
+54 MTIDQVFNTI
-69 RKQLQYD
+69 TLQLQYD

-151 GVTVQVVGTSV
+151 GVTIQVVGTSV

-275 MVAIRGYNSLMTR
+275 MVAIRGYNSLMTS

-593 FLEGLSL
+593 FWKGFSL

-612 SNIFSPSWLDVAGWE
+612 SNIFSPSWLDASSWE

-633 SISRSISVLGNVLLR
+633 SISRSITVLGNVLLR

-690 NPNINQPVKNHG
+690 NPNINQPIKNHG
-702 YLDYEEWVSMTSYY
+702 YGDYENWESMTSYY
-716 SDFNEKTMLSYF
+716 SDFREKTMLSYF
-728 ARVGYNY
+728 TRVGYNY

-764 VAVGWAFSEE
+764 VAVGWTFSEE

-1074 YPSFGYGFEMQTDK
+1074 YPFFGYDFEMQTDK

-1136 GDNPEVVDVY
+1136 GENPEVVDVY
-1146 RGIDSGGAYPL
+1146 KGIDSGSAYPL

>member
-1 MIKCMKKN
+1 MKKN
-9 DYKELFYPL
+9 DDVGLFYW
-18 GKVKKWLFLMKLIA
+18 KSRIKKMLLLMKLVCFGI
-32 FFLFAGLCQVS
+32 LIGLMQVH
-43 ATAFGQRETVT
+43 ATTYGQAENVSFEQKRMAIDQVFNTI
-54 FSRDAMTLEEIFTTI
+54 TL
-69 RKQLQYD
+69 QLQYD

-151 GVTVQVVGTSV
+151 GVTIQVVGTSV

-275 MVAIRGYNSLMTR
+275 MVAIRGYNSLMTS

-593 FLEGLSL
+593 FWKGFSL

-612 SNIFSPSWLDVAGWE
+612 SNIFSPSWLDASSWE

-633 SISRSISVLGNVLLR
+633 SISRSITVLGNVLLR

-690 NPNINQPVKNHG
+690 NPNINQPIKNHG
-702 YLDYEEWVSMTSYY
+702 YGDYENWESMTSYY
-716 SDFNEKTMLSYF
+716 SDFREKTMLSYF
-728 ARVGYNY
+728 TRVGYNY

-1059 PADMDFWEKP
+1059 PTDMDFWEKP

-1074 YPSFGYGFEMQTDK
+1074 YPFFGYDFEMQTDK

-1136 GDNPEVVDVY
+1136 GENPEVVDVY
-1146 RGIDSGGAYPL
+1146 KGIDSGSAYPL

>member
-1 MIKCMKKN
+1 MEKN
-9 DYKELFYPL
+9 DDVGLFYW
-18 GKVKKWLFLMKLIA
+18 KSRIKKMLLLMKLVCFGI
-32 FFLFAGLCQVS
+32 LIGLMQVH
-43 ATAFGQRETVT
+43 ATTYGQAENVSFEQKR
-54 FSRDAMTLEEIFTTI
+54 MTIDQVFNTI
-69 RKQLQYD
+69 TLQLQYD

-151 GVTVQVVGTSV
+151 GVTIQVVGTSV

-275 MVAIRGYNSLMTR
+275 MVAIRGYNSLMTS

-593 FLEGLSL
+593 FWKGFSL

-612 SNIFSPSWLDVAGWE
+612 SNIFSPSWLDASSWE

-633 SISRSISVLGNVLLR
+633 SISRSITVLGNVLLR

-690 NPNINQPVKNHG
+690 NPNINQPIKNHG
-702 YLDYEEWVSMTSYY
+702 YGDYENWESMTSYY
-716 SDFNEKTMLSYF
+716 SDFREKTMLSYF
-728 ARVGYNY
+728 TRVGYNY

-1074 YPSFGYGFEMQTDK
+1074 YPFFGYDFEMQTDK

-1136 GDNPEVVDVY
+1136 GENPEVVDVY
-1146 RGIDSGGAYPL
+1146 KGIDSGSAYPL

>member
-1 MIKCMKKN
+1 
-9 DYKELFYPL
+9 
-18 GKVKKWLFLMKLIA
+18 MKLVCFII
-32 FFLFAGLCQVS
+32 LIGLMQVH
-43 ATAFGQRETVT
+43 ATTYGQAENVSFEQKR
-54 FSRDAMTLEEIFTTI
+54 MTIDEVFNTI
-69 RKQLQYD
+69 TLQLQYD

-114 FIGKTIIISPA
+114 FISKTIIISPA

-131 NKKSVRLKGF
+131 NKKSIRLKGF

-379 QVGGRMERIIN
+379 QVGGRMERIIY
-390 LERLKN
+390 LERLKTE
-396 DRGAMYDYTT
+396 RSPIYDYTT
-406 RKWSWPTSYEDVYEA
+406 GKKRWPTSYEDVYEA
-421 FSGTYDGFWGNGHL
+421 AYGTYDGFWLNGHL
-435 QQKIS
+435 KQKVP

-455 NWWKYVYKTGKI
+455 WWKYVYKTGKV

-534 TRNLMSHNRFEVIT
+534 TRNLMSHNRFETIT
-548 ADPSST
+548 ADPGLT

-633 SISRSISVLGNVLLR
+633 SIPRSISVLGNVLLR

-675 NGHGRGGPS
+675 NGYGKGGPS

-809 SVDSD
+809 SVNND

-948 AEDGFYDSDDEVPI
+948 AEDGFYDSDDEVPV

-969 QEYLGTSVDPMT
+969 QEYLGTGVDPMT
-981 GTSGMVGRQK
+981 GMSGMVGRQK

-1000 IGTDDMYY
+1000 IGSEDMYY

>member
-1 MIKCMKKN
+1 MKKN
-9 DYKELFYPL
+9 DDVGLFYW
-18 GKVKKWLFLMKLIA
+18 KSRIKKMLLLMKLVCFII
-32 FFLFAGLCQVS
+32 LIGLMQVH
-43 ATAFGQRETVT
+43 ATTYGQAENVSFEQKR
-54 FSRDAMTLEEIFTTI
+54 MTIDEVFNTI
-69 RKQLQYD
+69 TLQLQYD

-114 FIGKTIIISPA
+114 FISKTIIISPA

-131 NKKSVRLKGF
+131 NKKSIRLKGF

-151 GVTVQVVGTSV
+151 RVTVQVVGTSV

-379 QVGGRMERIIN
+379 QVGGRMERIIY
-390 LERLKN
+390 LERLKTE
-396 DRGAMYDYTT
+396 RSPIYDYTT
-406 RKWSWPTSYEDVYEA
+406 GKKRWPTSYEDVYEA
-421 FSGTYDGFWGNGHL
+421 AYGTYDGFWLNGHL
-435 QQKIS
+435 KQKVP

-455 NWWKYVYKTGKI
+455 WWKYVYKTGKV

-534 TRNLMSHNRFEVIT
+534 TRNLMSHNRFETIT
-548 ADPSST
+548 ADPGLT

-675 NGHGRGGPS
+675 NGYGKGGPS

-809 SVDSD
+809 SVNND

-948 AEDGFYDSDDEVPI
+948 AEDGFYDSDDEVPV

-969 QEYLGTSVDPMT
+969 QEYLGTGVDPMT
-981 GTSGMVGRQK
+981 GMSGMVGRQK

-1000 IGTDDMYY
+1000 IGSEDMYY

>member
-1 MIKCMKKN
+1 
-9 DYKELFYPL
+9 
-18 GKVKKWLFLMKLIA
+18 
-32 FFLFAGLCQVS
+32 
-43 ATAFGQRETVT
+43 
-54 FSRDAMTLEEIFTTI
+54 
-69 RKQLQYD
+69 
-76 IFYSDDE
+76 
-83 LDIKQ
+83 
-88 VVEIPAL
+88 
-95 RANIEDVLK
+95 
-104 AVLGERFSYQ
+104 
-114 FIGKTIIISPA
+114 
-125 SADPQV
+125 
-131 NKKSVRLKGF
+131 
-141 VYDEKKIPMP
+141 MP
-151 GVTVQVVGTSV
+151 GVTIQVVGTSV

-275 MVAIRGYNSLMTR
+275 MVAIRGYNSLMTS

-593 FLEGLSL
+593 FWKGFSL

-612 SNIFSPSWLDVAGWE
+612 SNIFSPSWLDASSWE

-633 SISRSISVLGNVLLR
+633 SISRSITVLGNVLLR

-690 NPNINQPVKNHG
+690 NPNINQPIKNHG
-702 YLDYEEWVSMTSYY
+702 YGDYENWESMTSYY
-716 SDFNEKTMLSYF
+716 SDFREKTMLSYF
-728 ARVGYNY
+728 TRVGYNY

-1059 PADMDFWEKP
+1059 PTDMDFWEKP

-1074 YPSFGYGFEMQTDK
+1074 YPFFGYDFEMQTDK

-1136 GDNPEVVDVY
+1136 GENPEVVDVY
-1146 RGIDSGGAYPL
+1146 KGIDSGSAYPL

>member
-1 MIKCMKKN
+1 MKKN
-9 DYKELFYPL
+9 DDVGLFYW
-18 GKVKKWLFLMKLIA
+18 KSRIKKMLLLMKLVCFII
-32 FFLFAGLCQVS
+32 LIGLMQVH
-43 ATAFGQRETVT
+43 ATTYGQAENVSFEQKR
-54 FSRDAMTLEEIFTTI
+54 MTIDQVFNTI
-69 RKQLQYD
+69 TLQLQYD

-151 GVTVQVVGTSV
+151 GVTIQVVGTSV

-275 MVAIRGYNSLMTR
+275 MVAIRGYNSLMTS

-593 FLEGLSL
+593 FWKGFSL

-612 SNIFSPSWLDVAGWE
+612 SNIFSPSWLDASSWE

-633 SISRSISVLGNVLLR
+633 SISRSITVLGNVLLR

-675 NGHGRGGPS
+675 NGYGKGGPS

-690 NPNINQPVKNHG
+690 NPNINQPIKNHG
-702 YLDYEEWVSMTSYY
+702 YGDYENWESMTSYY
-716 SDFNEKTMLSYF
+716 SDFREKTMLSYF
-728 ARVGYNY
+728 TRVGYNY

-1074 YPSFGYGFEMQTDK
+1074 YPFFGYDFEMQTDK

-1136 GDNPEVVDVY
+1136 GENPEVVDVY
-1146 RGIDSGGAYPL
+1146 KGIDSGSAYPL

>member
-1 MIKCMKKN
+1 MKKN
-9 DYKELFYPL
+9 DDVGLFYW
-18 GKVKKWLFLMKLIA
+18 KSRIKKMLLLMKLVCFGI
-32 FFLFAGLCQVS
+32 LIGLMQVH
-43 ATAFGQRETVT
+43 ATTYGQAENVSFEQKR
-54 FSRDAMTLEEIFTTI
+54 MTIDQVFNTI
-69 RKQLQYD
+69 TLQLQYD

-151 GVTVQVVGTSV
+151 GVTIQVVGTSV

-275 MVAIRGYNSLMTR
+275 MVAIRGYNSLMTS

-593 FLEGLSL
+593 FWKGFSL

-612 SNIFSPSWLDVAGWE
+612 SNIFSPSWLDASSWE

-633 SISRSISVLGNVLLR
+633 SISRSITVLGNVLLR

-690 NPNINQPVKNHG
+690 NPNINQPIKNHG
-702 YLDYEEWVSMTSYY
+702 YGDYENWESITSYY
-716 SDFNEKTMLSYF
+716 SDFREKTMLSYF
-728 ARVGYNY
+728 TRVGYNY

-1074 YPSFGYGFEMQTDK
+1074 YPFFGYDFEMQTDK

-1136 GDNPEVVDVY
+1136 GENPEVVDVY
-1146 RGIDSGGAYPL
+1146 KGIDSGSAYPL

>member
-1 MIKCMKKN
+1 MKKN
-9 DYKELFYPL
+9 DDVGLFYW
-18 GKVKKWLFLMKLIA
+18 KSRIKKMLLLMKLVCFGI
-32 FFLFAGLCQVS
+32 LIGLMQVH
-43 ATAFGQRETVT
+43 ATTYGQAENVSFEQKR
-54 FSRDAMTLEEIFTTI
+54 MTIDQVFNTI
-69 RKQLQYD
+69 TLQLQYD

-151 GVTVQVVGTSV
+151 GVTIQVVGTSV

-275 MVAIRGYNSLMTR
+275 MVAIRGYNSLMTS

-593 FLEGLSL
+593 FWKGFSL

-612 SNIFSPSWLDVAGWE
+612 SNIFSPSWLDASSWE

-633 SISRSISVLGNVLLR
+633 SISRSITVLGNVLLR

-690 NPNINQPVKNHG
+690 NPNINQPIKNHG
-702 YLDYEEWVSMTSYY
+702 YGDYENWESMTSYY
-716 SDFNEKTMLSYF
+716 SDFREKTMLSYF
-728 ARVGYNY
+728 TRVGYNY

-948 AEDGFYDSDDEVPI
+948 AEDGFYDSDDEVPV

-1074 YPSFGYGFEMQTDK
+1074 YPFFGYDFEMQTDK

-1136 GDNPEVVDVY
+1136 GENPEVVDVY
-1146 RGIDSGGAYPL
+1146 KGIDSGSAYPL

>member
-1 MIKCMKKN
+1 MKKN
-9 DYKELFYPL
+9 DDVGLFYW
-18 GKVKKWLFLMKLIA
+18 KSRIKKMLLLMKLVCFGI
-32 FFLFAGLCQVS
+32 LIGLMQVH
-43 ATAFGQRETVT
+43 ATTYGQAENVSFEQKR
-54 FSRDAMTLEEIFTTI
+54 MTIDQVFNTI
-69 RKQLQYD
+69 TLQLQYD

-151 GVTVQVVGTSV
+151 GVTIQVVGTSV

-275 MVAIRGYNSLMTR
+275 MVAIRGYNSLMTS

-593 FLEGLSL
+593 FWKGFSL

-612 SNIFSPSWLDVAGWE
+612 SNIFSPSWLDASSWE

-633 SISRSISVLGNVLLR
+633 SISRSITVLGNVLLR

-690 NPNINQPVKNHG
+690 NPNINQPIKNHG
-702 YLDYEEWVSMTSYY
+702 YGDYENWESMTSYY
-716 SDFNEKTMLSYF
+716 SDFREKTMLSYF
-728 ARVGYNY
+728 TRVGYNY

-1059 PADMDFWEKP
+1059 PVDMDFWEKP

-1074 YPSFGYGFEMQTDK
+1074 YPFFGYDFEMQTDK

-1136 GDNPEVVDVY
+1136 GENPEVVDVY
-1146 RGIDSGGAYPL
+1146 KGIDSGSAYPL

>member
-1 MIKCMKKN
+1 MI
-9 DYKELFYPL
+9 
-18 GKVKKWLFLMKLIA
+18 
-32 FFLFAGLCQVS
+32 
-43 ATAFGQRETVT
+43 
-54 FSRDAMTLEEIFTTI
+54 
-69 RKQLQYD
+69 
-76 IFYSDDE
+76 DE

-151 GVTVQVVGTSV
+151 GVTIQVVGTSV

-275 MVAIRGYNSLMTR
+275 MVAIRGYNSLMTS

-593 FLEGLSL
+593 FWKGFSL

-612 SNIFSPSWLDVAGWE
+612 SNIFSPSWLDASSWE

-633 SISRSISVLGNVLLR
+633 SISRSITVLGNVLLR

-690 NPNINQPVKNHG
+690 NPNINQPIKNHG
-702 YLDYEEWVSMTSYY
+702 YGDYENWESMTSYY
-716 SDFNEKTMLSYF
+716 SDFREKTMLSYF
-728 ARVGYNY
+728 TRVGYNY

-1059 PADMDFWEKP
+1059 PTDMDFWEKP

-1074 YPSFGYGFEMQTDK
+1074 YPFFGYDFEMQTDK

-1136 GDNPEVVDVY
+1136 GENPEVVDVY
-1146 RGIDSGGAYPL
+1146 KGIDSGSAYPL

>member
-1 MIKCMKKN
+1 MKKN
-9 DYKELFYPL
+9 DDVGLFYW
-18 GKVKKWLFLMKLIA
+18 KSRIKKMLLLMKLVCFGI
-32 FFLFAGLCQVS
+32 LIGLMQVH
-43 ATAFGQRETVT
+43 ATTYGQAENVSFEQKR
-54 FSRDAMTLEEIFTTI
+54 MTIDQVFNTI
-69 RKQLQYD
+69 TLQLQYD

-151 GVTVQVVGTSV
+151 GVTIQVVGTSV

-275 MVAIRGYNSLMTR
+275 MVAIRGYNSLMTS

-368 YSASQLMAYPE
+368 YSAYQLMAYPE

-593 FLEGLSL
+593 FWKGFSL

-612 SNIFSPSWLDVAGWE
+612 SNIFSPSWLDASSWE

-633 SISRSISVLGNVLLR
+633 SISRSITVLGNVLLR

-690 NPNINQPVKNHG
+690 NPNINQPIKNHG
-702 YLDYEEWVSMTSYY
+702 YGDYENWESMTSYY
-716 SDFNEKTMLSYF
+716 SDFREKTMLSYF
-728 ARVGYNY
+728 TRVGYNY

-1074 YPSFGYGFEMQTDK
+1074 YPFFGYDFEMQTDK

-1136 GDNPEVVDVY
+1136 GENPEVVDVY
-1146 RGIDSGGAYPL
+1146 KGIDSGSAYPL

>member
-1 MIKCMKKN
+1 MKKN
-9 DYKELFYPL
+9 DDVGLFYW
-18 GKVKKWLFLMKLIA
+18 KSRIKKMLLLMKLVCFGI
-32 FFLFAGLCQVS
+32 LIGLMQVH
-43 ATAFGQRETVT
+43 ATTYGQAENVSFEQKR
-54 FSRDAMTLEEIFTTI
+54 MTIDQVFNTI
-69 RKQLQYD
+69 TLQLQYD

-151 GVTVQVVGTSV
+151 GVTIQVVGTSV

-275 MVAIRGYNSLMTR
+275 MVAIRGYNSLMTS

-593 FLEGLSL
+593 FWKGFSL

-612 SNIFSPSWLDVAGWE
+612 SNIFSPSWLDASSWE

-633 SISRSISVLGNVLLR
+633 SISRSITVLGNVLLR

-690 NPNINQPVKNHG
+690 NPNINQPIKNHG
-702 YLDYEEWVSMTSYY
+702 YGDYENWESMTSYY
-716 SDFNEKTMLSYF
+716 SDFREKTMLSYF
-728 ARVGYNY
+728 TRVGYNY

-743 TLRRDGSST
+743 TLRRYGSST

-1074 YPSFGYGFEMQTDK
+1074 YPFFGYDFEMQTDK

-1136 GDNPEVVDVY
+1136 GENPEVVDVY
-1146 RGIDSGGAYPL
+1146 KGIDSGSAYPL

>member
-1 MIKCMKKN
+1 MKKN
-9 DYKELFYPL
+9 DDVGLFYW
-18 GKVKKWLFLMKLIA
+18 KSRIKKMLLLMKLVCFII
-32 FFLFAGLCQVS
+32 LIGLMQVH
-43 ATAFGQRETVT
+43 ATTYGQAENVSFEQKR
-54 FSRDAMTLEEIFTTI
+54 MTIDEVFNTI
-69 RKQLQYD
+69 TLQLQYD

-114 FIGKTIIISPA
+114 FISKTIIISPA

-131 NKKSVRLKGF
+131 NKKSIRLKGF

-379 QVGGRMERIIN
+379 QVGGRMERIIY
-390 LERLKN
+390 LERLKTE
-396 DRGAMYDYTT
+396 RSPIYDYTT
-406 RKWSWPTSYEDVYEA
+406 GKKRWPTSYEDVYEA
-421 FSGTYDGFWGNGHL
+421 AYGTYDGFWLNGHL
-435 QQKIS
+435 KQKVP

-455 NWWKYVYKTGKI
+455 WWKYVYKTGKV

-534 TRNLMSHNRFEVIT
+534 TRNLMSHNRFETIT
-548 ADPSST
+548 ADPGLT

-675 NGHGRGGPS
+675 NGYGKGGPS

-809 SVDSD
+809 SVNND

-887 MELSNEGIELELEAD
+887 MELANEGIELELEAD

-948 AEDGFYDSDDEVPI
+948 AEDGFYDSDDEVPV

-969 QEYLGTSVDPMT
+969 QEYLGTGVDPMT
-981 GTSGMVGRQK
+981 GMSGMVGRQK

-1000 IGTDDMYY
+1000 IGSEDMYY

>member
-1 MIKCMKKN
+1 MKKN
-9 DYKELFYPL
+9 DDVGLFYW
-18 GKVKKWLFLMKLIA
+18 KSRIKKMLLLMKLVCFGI
-32 FFLFAGLCQVS
+32 LIGLMQVH
-43 ATAFGQRETVT
+43 ATTYGQAENVSFEQKR
-54 FSRDAMTLEEIFTTI
+54 MTIDEVFNTI
-69 RKQLQYD
+69 TLQLQYD

-114 FIGKTIIISPA
+114 FISKTIIISPA

-131 NKKSVRLKGF
+131 NKKSIRLKGF

-379 QVGGRMERIIN
+379 QVGGRMERIIY
-390 LERLKN
+390 LERLKTE
-396 DRGAMYDYTT
+396 RSPIYDYTT
-406 RKWSWPTSYEDVYEA
+406 GKKRWPTSYEDVYEA
-421 FSGTYDGFWGNGHL
+421 AYGTYDGFWLNGHL
-435 QQKIS
+435 KQKVP

-455 NWWKYVYKTGKI
+455 WWKYVYKTGKV

-534 TRNLMSHNRFEVIT
+534 TRNLMSHNRFETIT
-548 ADPSST
+548 ADPGLT

-675 NGHGRGGPS
+675 NGYGKGGPS

-809 SVDSD
+809 SVNND

-948 AEDGFYDSDDEVPI
+948 AEDGFYDSDDEVPV

-969 QEYLGTSVDPMT
+969 QEYLGTGVDPMT
-981 GTSGMVGRQK
+981 GMSGMVGRQK

-1000 IGTDDMYY
+1000 IGSEDMYY